1 MKTKRDLLELLTS
14 MEIGKIRQRIRFDGF
29 MKSED
34 ITLRYNEA
42 FIVSMGKYPQFI
54 NDYKHL
60 VDTDT
65 LEKCLTINPLTKLYL
80 E

>member
-1 MKTKRDLLELLTS
+1 MKIKRDLLELLTS
-14 MEIGKIRQRIRFDGF
+14 VEIGKIRQRIRFDGF

-34 ITLRYNEA
+34 ITEA
-42 FIVSMGKYPQFI
+42 FIVSMGKYPHLI

-60 VDTDT
+60 VDGDT
-65 LEKCLTINPLTKLYL
+65 LKKCLTINPLTKLYL